1 MLSSAGLELV
11 IYLIASVSATVII
24 TRSYV
29 FTRFWERVIPVPKEG
44 SQGDGSKAMLFVT
57 CPQCLGAWI
66 GFGFWLFI
74 SWYRLGVIDPLDVLV
89 YGLLNSIFSKAVGEV
104 IG

>member
-11 IYLIASVSATVII
+11 VYIIASVSATIII
-24 TRSYV
+24 TRSYL
-29 FTRFWERVIPVPKEG
+29 FTRFWERVIPAPKEG
-44 SQGDGSKAMLFVT
+44 KEGNGSTAMLFVT

-66 GFGFWLFI
+66 GFGFWILI
-74 SWYRLGVIDPLDVLV
+74 SWYRLGAIDPLDVLI